1 MNGQGSIKINKQQ
14 SITKSND
21 YSKIAVNE
29 ILKRVDQFIKKND
42 LENAES
48 EVAKAKDLDPNNIYA
63 FALGERISNLKAEF
77 DRLEQSKKEQSSRCS
92 QPKKNNAPN
101 KGTKNSLHLITCN
114 PKPQDSYVPT
124 VQSYSDTIISNNDT
138 KTIVKKEKEDAVK
151 QNRNYELEAY
161 RQAMLEAWSDG
172 ALTENEER
180 QLSKLKALLEIS
192 DVEHYHSE
200 KYVRLECYK
209 RAIIQS
215 ITSYPTDTPDTIS
228 YIELRNTFKISEE
241 EHKQILKTISNS
253 IQPKQSSKILIID
266 DDARLLE
273 LIQKSL
279 EENGFEVIALS
290 TSDEALALL
299 RKFTPDLILCDI
311 NLKTSTIGGFTF
323 YERIQQFNHLRE
335 VPFIF
340 LTGLTDDAFVQTGKE
355 LGVDDY
361 LMKPI
366 SERML
371 ISALRGK
378 LKRFK
383 QLKQILHSM

>member
-77 DRLEQSKKEQSSRCS
+77 ERLEQSKKEQSSRCS

-101 KGTKNSLHLITCN
+101 KEIKNSLHLITCN
-114 PKPQDSYVPT
+114 PKPQDSYVPA